1 MLSATKK
8 VDERGM
14 VAATQRLRRRRRW
27 PWPLPRLLLVVFCCL
42 RGAIGWER
50 AGPTAGRGSTWLC
63 QGSVGVGQHRRSLPL
78 RGGGWDVMSGFF
90 TACFPLMMP
99 RSGAVDDGDGGGGGG
114 GGWRLLRACASG
126 QSVEARRLLEEG
138 APADARNGEQQT
150 PLLLAAEGGHL
161 ETVRALVEHGAATD
175 AVDSKDSNALH
186 YAAYNAHVETIR
198 ALVDAGCDVNAK
210 NKFGYSPLQYA
221 CADGSVEAVEILLS
235 LGADVHSHDKM
246 RWTSLHR
253 AAGSGHADVVEVLLK
268 RGANVNSNDLQNYTA
283 LHEASWCGHVEI
295 ASLLVAHGARIEQ
308 TDLWNNTAV
317 DLAFSQ
323 AQQGNDELYK
333 FFTSLELRQSSHAV
347 GRRPSMGTAGDRA
360 GHVAVASTP
369 SREDSG
375 LAMRSN
381 GKTDEHS
388 PLNFIL

>member
-1 MLSATKK
+1 M
-8 VDERGM
+8 
-14 VAATQRLRRRRRW
+14 
-27 PWPLPRLLLVVFCCL
+27 
-42 RGAIGWER
+42 
-50 AGPTAGRGSTWLC
+50 
-63 QGSVGVGQHRRSLPL
+63 
-78 RGGGWDVMSGFF
+78 
-90 TACFPLMMP
+90 
-99 RSGAVDDGDGGGGGG
+99 
-114 GGWRLLRACASG
+114 
-126 QSVEARRLLEEG
+126 
-138 APADARNGEQQT
+138 
-150 PLLLAAEGGHL
+150 
-161 ETVRALVEHGAATD
+161 EHGAATD

-198 ALVDAGCDVNAK
+198 ALVGAGVDVNAK

-221 CADGSVEAVEILLS
+221 CANGSVEAVEILLT

-246 RWTSLHR
+246 RWTGLHR
-253 AAGSGHADVVEVLLK
+253 AAGSGHAEVVEVLLK

-333 FFTSLELRQSSHAV
+333 FFTSLELRQWHGALSNHSHAV
-347 GRRPSMGTAGDRA
+347 GRRPSMGMAGDRA

-375 LAMRSN
+375 PAMRSN

-388 PLNFIL
+388 HLNFIL